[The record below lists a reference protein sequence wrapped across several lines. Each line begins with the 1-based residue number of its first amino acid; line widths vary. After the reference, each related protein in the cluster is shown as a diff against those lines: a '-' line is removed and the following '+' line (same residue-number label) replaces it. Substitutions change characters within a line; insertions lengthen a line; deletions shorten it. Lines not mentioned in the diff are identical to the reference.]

1 MSQPLKAWLTIKKK
15 IRRFYCTFW
24 AIWFLTIGRGTEVK
38 RAPWLCLLIH
48 APGLWCTVALLF
60 PETAFLFC
68 PLSFSVCEWS
78 SVHLQILQVLTQTRH
93 HGDAGLLLSGVKCS
107 DLTVKRNNVFIFANS
122 ERPSP
127 WNTEPPAF
135 AGSSSSPPA
144 LAVYCHYIVK
154 RDTIVLKREVQWDH
168 GEAWGRWQDA
178 VMQDLKPSLDKA

>member
-38 RAPWLCLLIH
+38 RAPWLWLLIH

-68 PLSFSVCEWS
+68 PLSFSIISSLTNTWS
-78 SVHLQILQVLTQTRH
+78 FDTNSAPWRRWAFIVQ
-93 HGDAGLLLSGVKCS
+93 GKCS
-107 DLTVKRNNVFIFANS
+107 DLPVKRNNIFIFAYS

-144 LAVYCHYIVK
+144 VAVCCHYIVK